1 MATGDQS
8 VHLNRGDQKTELN
21 EQQIKRMIDYL
32 TEHTDYKILTNDE
45 YQILKPVAHSTPS
58 VARERGGA
66 RPKDQI
72 RNVKFEDQSHM
83 QNQLMGIQVSCMM
96 RQMLGLDLQFFPGK
110 KNPKRLLRCGK
121 TTLNAQLEMAQR
133 QQA

>member
-1 MATGDQS
+1 M
-8 VHLNRGDQKTELN
+8 N

-58 VARERGGA
+58 AARERGGA

-72 RNVKFEDQSHM
+72 RNDKFEDQSHM
-83 QNQLMGIQVSCMM
+83 QNQLTDGHTSVVYDATNVWPRS
-96 RQMLGLDLQFFPGK
+96 GEEKSETSF
-110 KNPKRLLRCGK
+110 
-121 TTLNAQLEMAQR
+121 EV
-133 QQA
+133 